1 MWVAVLIFMTMLGSL
16 GAVCL
21 KKSTAS
27 LTGVVSLLW
36 NPWFYLGGVLYVVS
50 ALMNIYLLRIME
62 YSVVLPL
69 TAVTYIWTILF
80 SKLIFGER
88 ISWMKILAVACIIAG
103 VVFLAM

>member
-1 MWVAVLIFMTMLGSL
+1 MWVAILIVMTMLGSL

-21 KKSTAS
+21 KKSTAA
-27 LTGVVSLLW
+27 LRGVLSLLW
-36 NPWFYLGGVLYVVS
+36 NPWFYLGGALYVVS
-50 ALMNIYLLRIME
+50 ALLNIYLLRIME

-80 SKLIFGER
+80 SRLIFGEK
-88 ISWMKILAVACIIAG
+88 ITWMKLLAVGCIIAG